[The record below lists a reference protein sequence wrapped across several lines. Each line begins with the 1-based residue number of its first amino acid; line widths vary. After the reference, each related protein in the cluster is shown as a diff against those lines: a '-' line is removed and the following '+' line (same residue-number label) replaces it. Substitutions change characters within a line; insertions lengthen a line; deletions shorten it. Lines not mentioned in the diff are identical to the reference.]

1 MAIVESS
8 MTLHSK
14 DIDNALNEWK
24 IVERIEDNTDF
35 ILHEIWDDVVVLA
48 KQWNIQIKVDYVRN
62 FWREDDWWSISDMI
76 NFWYEQLNTMQ
87 DLFIDKYRYEYF
99 IIED

>member
-1 MAIVESS
+1 MALVESS

-14 DIDNALNEWK
+14 DIDNALREWN
-24 IVERIEDNTDF
+24 IIEWIEDNTNF
-35 ILHEIWDDVVVLA
+35 ILYELWDDVVVLA

-76 NFWYEQLNTMQ
+76 NFWFEQLNTMQ

>member
-14 DIDNALNEWK
+14 DIDNALKKWN

-35 ILHEIWDDVVVLA
+35 ILHEIWNDVVVLA